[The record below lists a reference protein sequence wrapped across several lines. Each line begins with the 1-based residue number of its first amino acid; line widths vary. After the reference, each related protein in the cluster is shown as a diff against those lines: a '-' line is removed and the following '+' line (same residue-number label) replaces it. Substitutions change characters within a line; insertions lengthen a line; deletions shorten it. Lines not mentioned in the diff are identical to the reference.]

1 MKELAIFDLDNTL
14 IKKQSQ
20 VFLLAYALKK
30 GHVGFF
36 SYIFIMLWFIAYKIG
51 LVKNPK
57 RIMEFSFNFLKNK
70 NIDEFESII
79 DDFFENKLKSTL
91 FVEALRL
98 VEKHKRNG
106 RETLI
111 VSNAIEYI
119 PKKVAQYLG
128 IDYFIGTK
136 LEIVNNKF
144 TGKIKGDIIYGRN
157 KVTSINDFVREKGFS
172 LDNSYGYSDHYSD
185 IPFLEMVANPFAVN
199 PDSKLQNK
207 AKRENWPILIF
218 KQTIKL

>member
-20 VFLLAYALKK
+20 VFLLAYAFKK
-30 GHVGFF
+30 GHIDFF

-57 RIMEFSFNFLKNK
+57 KIMEFSFNFLKNK
-70 NIDEFESII
+70 SIDEFESII
-79 DDFFENKLKSTL
+79 DNFFENKLKSTL
-91 FVEALRL
+91 LIEALKL
-98 VEKHKRNG
+98 VKKHKKDG

-128 IDYFIGTK
+128 IDYSIGTK

-144 TGKIKGDIIYGRN
+144 TGKIKG
-157 KVTSINDFVREKGFS
+157 T
-172 LDNSYGYSDHYSD
+172 
-185 IPFLEMVANPFAVN
+185 
-199 PDSKLQNK
+199 
-207 AKRENWPILIF
+207 
-218 KQTIKL
+218 